1 MHRGNTIV
9 LGTRGSELARTQT
22 QMVANALRNAHPGRQ
37 IEIAVIKTSGD
48 ERASD
53 QALGSDRHAGRK
65 GLFTAEIERAL
76 RCGEIDVAVHSAK
89 DLPSEANEQLVIG
102 AVLPRADAR
111 DVLVTREEGGLHG
124 LRAKDVIG
132 TGSVRRQCQ
141 LRWQR
146 PDLQLAD
153 LRGNVPTRLRKLGEG
168 NCAAILLATAGLER
182 LGHAPS
188 TGRIAVDAL
197 TFFAEILDPEIFLP
211 AGGQGVIALQI
222 RREDEETNE
231 LLRPI
236 DHGATRCCLRA
247 EREFLRLLG
256 GDCATPV
263 GTLATIEKGVM
274 TLRAQL
280 FTPPTATPRSRRVE
294 GVAKSAEELSRRL
307 WEMINE

>member
-1 MHRGNTIV
+1 M

-22 QMVANALRNAHPGRQ
+22 QMVANALRGTHPDRQ
-37 IEIAVIKTSGD
+37 IEIAIIRTSGD
-48 ERASD
+48 EGGFKPVLRP
-53 QALGSDRHAGRK
+53 DRHAGRK

-76 RCGEIDVAVHSAK
+76 QSGEIDVAIHSAK
-89 DLPSEANEQLVIG
+89 DLPSEANEQLVIA
-102 AVLPRADAR
+102 AVLPRADVR
-111 DVLVTREEGGLHG
+111 DVLVAREKGGLHG
-124 LRAKDVIG
+124 LRANDVVG

-168 NCAAILLATAGLER
+168 NCAAILLAAAGLER

-188 TGRIAVDAL
+188 TGRIVADAL
-197 TFFAEILDPEIFLP
+197 TFSAEILDREIFLP

-222 RREDEETNE
+222 RREDEKANE

-263 GTLATIEKGVM
+263 GTLATIENEVM
-274 TLRAQL
+274 TLRAQF
-280 FTPPTATPRSRRVE
+280 FTPPRAAPRSRRVE
-294 GVAKSAEELSRRL
+294 GAAESAEELANRL
-307 WEMINE
+307 WEMLNE